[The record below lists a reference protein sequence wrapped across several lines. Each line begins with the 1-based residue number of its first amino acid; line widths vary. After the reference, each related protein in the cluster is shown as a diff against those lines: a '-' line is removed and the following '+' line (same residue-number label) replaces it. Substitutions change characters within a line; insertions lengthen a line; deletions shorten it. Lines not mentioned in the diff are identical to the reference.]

1 MLRVL
6 NKGSLLYLMAVVMLA
21 VMDASAKW
29 LSDDY
34 SVFQIAL
41 IRSFFSFLPILGLA
55 LWNQKKQLSFRI
67 SRARILAHVVR
78 GCLFTITFGSFVWSL
93 KWLPLA
99 EATGISLIAPI
110 FMVLLGGLLLN
121 ESIGLQKWLAIAIG
135 LAGVLLIFQ
144 PGAQPGSGAPLFAK
158 LLALLSALSFAL
170 VAIWT
175 RKLSSHD
182 SSETIA
188 FWTNT
193 TLMTIGGAGVLLF
206 SGWFTPS
213 ADDLL
218 VFLVMGM
225 AGGIANLLFVIALRL
240 SEVSLVAALEYSIF
254 IWAVLLGLVF
264 FAEIPSVNVWIGVAI
279 IALSG
284 IYTTTRKPVAQ

>member
-1 MLRVL
+1 VLKAL
-6 NKGSLLYLMAVVMLA
+6 NKGTLLYLLAVMMLA
-21 VMDASAKW
+21 IMDASAKW

-34 SVFQIAL
+34 SVFQIVL

-55 LWNQKKQLSFRI
+55 IWNQKRQLNFRV
-67 SRARILAHVVR
+67 SRERVLAHIVR

-99 EATGISLIAPI
+99 EATGISLIGPI
-110 FMVLLGGLLLN
+110 FMVLLGGVLLKEN
-121 ESIGLQKWLAIAIG
+121 IGIQKWLAIVIG
-135 LAGVLLIFQ
+135 LAGVLLVFQ
-144 PGAQPGSGAPLFAK
+144 PGTGGPAFAK

-193 TLMTIGGAGVLLF
+193 TLMIIGGAGVLFF
-206 SGWFTPS
+206 SGWFKPS

-218 VFLVMGM
+218 IFLLMGL
-225 AGGIANLLFVIALRL
+225 AGGIANLLFVVALRL
-240 SEVSLVAALEYSIF
+240 TEVSLVAALEYSIF
-254 IWAVLLGLVF
+254 IWAVLLGAVF
-264 FAEIPSVNVWIGVAI
+264 FAEVPGINVWIGVGI

-284 IYTTTRKPVAQ
+284 IYTTTRKSAAQ

>member
-1 MLRVL
+1 
-6 NKGSLLYLMAVVMLA
+6 MLA
-21 VMDASAKW
+21 VLMLAIMDASAKW
-29 LSDDY
+29 LSDGY

-55 LWNQKKQLSFRI
+55 IWNQKRQVTFLI
-67 SRARILAHVVR
+67 SRGRIVSHIVR

-99 EATGISLIAPI
+99 EATGISLVGPI
-110 FMVLLGGLLLN
+110 FMILFGGFLLKEN
-121 ESIGLQKWLAIAIG
+121 IGFQKWLAIAIG
-135 LAGVLLIFQ
+135 LAGVFLIFQ
-144 PGAQPGSGAPLFAK
+144 PGGGGPVFAK

-193 TLMTIGGAGVLLF
+193 ILMTIGGAGVMLTD
-206 SGWFTPS
+206 WFTPS
-213 ADDLL
+213 ANDLL
-218 VFLVMGM
+218 VFFIMGL

-254 IWAVLLGLVF
+254 IWAVLLGVVVF
-264 FAEIPSVNVWIGVAI
+264 SEIPTLNVWIGVGI
-279 IALSG
+279 IAVSG
-284 IYTTTRKPVAQ
+284 IYTSTMKATAQ

>member
-1 MLRVL
+1 
-6 NKGSLLYLMAVVMLA
+6 LLYLLAVVMLA
-21 VMDASAKW
+21 IMDASAKW

-41 IRSFFSFLPILGLA
+41 IRSFFSFLPRLGLA
-55 LWNQKKQLSFRI
+55 IWNQKRQVSFMV
-67 SRARILAHVVR
+67 SRGRVMSHIVR

-99 EATGISLIAPI
+99 EATGISLVAPI
-110 FMVLLGGLLLN
+110 FMVLLGGVLLR

-135 LAGVLLIFQ
+135 LAGVSLILQ
-144 PGAQPGSGAPLFAK
+144 PGTGGPLFAK

-170 VAIWT
+170 VAVWT

-182 SSETIA
+182 SSEAIA

-193 TLMTIGGAGVLLF
+193 TLMAIGGAGVLFF
-206 SGWFTPS
+206 SGWFTPG
-213 ADDLL
+213 AHDLM
-218 VFLVMGM
+218 VFLVMGL

-240 SEVSLVAALEYSIF
+240 SEVSLVAALEYTIF
-254 IWAVLLGLVF
+254 IWAVLLGAVL
-264 FAEIPSVNVWIGVAI
+264 FAEVPTINVWIGVAI

-284 IYTTTRKPVAQ
+284 IYTTTRKSAAQP

>member
-1 MLRVL
+1 MLQIL
-6 NKGSLLYLMAVVMLA
+6 NKGTLIYLLAVVMLA
-21 VMDASAKW
+21 IMDASAKW

-55 LWNQKKQLSFRI
+55 MWNRNRQVSFRV
-67 SRARILAHVVR
+67 SRGRVLSHVLR

-99 EATGISLIAPI
+99 EATGISLVGPI
-110 FMVLLGGLLLN
+110 FMVLLGGILLKEN
-121 ESIGLQKWLAIAIG
+121 IGMQKWLAIAIG

-144 PGAQPGSGAPLFAK
+144 PAVGGPLFAK
-158 LLALLSALSFAL
+158 SLALLSAFSFAL

-175 RKLSSHD
+175 RKLSSVD

-193 TLMTIGGAGVLLF
+193 ILMAIGGAGVLFF
-206 SGWFTPS
+206 SGWFTPG
-213 ADDLL
+213 AHDML
-218 VFLVMGM
+218 VFLIMGL
-225 AGGIANLLFVIALRL
+225 AGGIANLLFVFALRQ
-240 SEVSLVAALEYSIF
+240 SEVSLVASLEYTIF
-254 IWAVLLGLVF
+254 IWAVLLGAVLF
-264 FAEIPSVNVWIGVAI
+264 SELPSVNVWIGVGI
-279 IALSG
+279 IAISG
-284 IYTTTRKPVAQ
+284 IYTTTRKPAIP

>member
-1 MLRVL
+1 VLRVL
-6 NKGSLLYLMAVVMLA
+6 NKGTLLYLLAVVMLA

-55 LWNQKKQLSFRI
+55 MWNQKRQVSFLV
-67 SRARILAHVVR
+67 SRGRVMSHVVR
-78 GCLFTITFGSFVWSL
+78 GCLFTVTFGSFVWSL

-110 FMVLLGGLLLN
+110 FMVLLGGILLK

-135 LAGVLLIFQ
+135 LAGVLLILQ
-144 PGAQPGSGAPLFAK
+144 PGAGGPLFAK
-158 LLALLSALSFAL
+158 LLALLSALCFAL

-182 SSETIA
+182 SSEAIA

-193 TLMTIGGAGVLLF
+193 TLMTIGGAGVLFF
-206 SGWFTPS
+206 SGWFTPG
-213 ADDLL
+213 ANDLV
-218 VFLVMGM
+218 VFLIMGL
-225 AGGIANLLFVIALRL
+225 AGGIANLLFVVALRL
-240 SEVSLVAALEYSIF
+240 SEVSLVAALEYTIF
-254 IWAVLLGLVF
+254 IWAVLLGVVF
-264 FAEIPSVNVWIGVAI
+264 FAEIPSVNVWIGVGI
-279 IALSG
+279 IAVSG
-284 IYTTTRKPVAQ
+284 IYTTTRKSAVQ

>member
-1 MLRVL
+1 MLQVL
-6 NKGSLLYLMAVVMLA
+6 NKGTLLYLLAVVMLA
-21 VMDASAKW
+21 IMDASAKW
-29 LSDDY
+29 LTDDY

-55 LWNQKKQLSFRI
+55 IWNQKRQVSFRV
-67 SRARILAHVVR
+67 SRGRVLSHVVR
-78 GCLFTITFGSFVWSL
+78 GCLFAITFGSFVWSL

-110 FMVLLGGLLLN
+110 FMVLLGGILLK
-121 ESIGLQKWLAIAIG
+121 ESIGWQKWLAIAIG

-144 PGAQPGSGAPLFAK
+144 PGAGGPLFAK
-158 LLALLSALSFAL
+158 ALALLSAVSFAL

-193 TLMTIGGAGVLLF
+193 TLMAIGGAGVLF
-206 SGWFTPS
+206 YSGWFTPS
-213 ADDLL
+213 ANDLW
-218 VFLVMGM
+218 VFLIMGL
-225 AGGIANLLFVIALRL
+225 AGGIANLLFVVALRL
-240 SEVSLVAALEYSIF
+240 SEVSLVAALEYTIF
-254 IWAVLLGLVF
+254 IWAVLLGLVLF
-264 FAEIPSVNVWIGVAI
+264 SEIPTANVWIGVAV
-279 IALSG
+279 IAIAG
-284 IYTTTRKPVAQ
+284 IYTTTRKSAAQ

>member
-1 MLRVL
+1 VLQAL
-6 NKGSLLYLMAVVMLA
+6 NKGTLLYMLA
-21 VMDASAKW
+21 VMMLAIMDASAKW

-34 SVFQIAL
+34 SVFQIVL

-55 LWNQKKQLSFRI
+55 IWNQKRQLNFLV
-67 SRARILAHVVR
+67 SRDRILSHIVR
-78 GCLFTITFGSFVWSL
+78 GCLFAITFGSFVWSL

-110 FMVLLGGLLLN
+110 FMVLFGGILLK
-121 ESIGLQKWLAIAIG
+121 ETIGFQKWLAIAIG
-135 LAGVLLIFQ
+135 LAGVLLVFQ
-144 PGAQPGSGAPLFAK
+144 PGAGGPVFAK

-170 VAIWT
+170 VAIST

-193 TLMTIGGAGVLLF
+193 TLMTIGGVGVLFF
-206 SGWFTPS
+206 SGWFAPS
-213 ADDLL
+213 TNDLL
-218 VFLVMGM
+218 IFLIMGL
-225 AGGIANLLFVIALRL
+225 AGGIANLLFVVALRL

-254 IWAVLLGLVF
+254 IWAVLLGVVIF
-264 FAEIPSVNVWIGVAI
+264 SEIPSINVWIGVGI
-279 IALSG
+279 IAVSG
-284 IYTTTRKPVAQ
+284 IYTTTRKSVAQ

>member
-1 MLRVL
+1 MLHVL
-6 NKGSLLYLMAVVMLA
+6 NKGTLLYMLAVVMLA
-21 VMDASAKW
+21 IMDASAKW
-29 LSDDY
+29 LSDGY

-41 IRSFFSFLPILGLA
+41 IRSVFSFLPILGLA
-55 LWNQKKQLSFRI
+55 IWNQKRQVTFLI
-67 SRARILAHVVR
+67 SRSRIVSHIVR

-99 EATGISLIAPI
+99 EATGISLVGPI
-110 FMVLLGGLLLN
+110 FMILFGGILLKEN
-121 ESIGLQKWLAIAIG
+121 IGFQKWLAVAIG
-135 LAGVLLIFQ
+135 LAGVFLIFQ
-144 PGAQPGSGAPLFAK
+144 PGGGGPVFAK

-193 TLMTIGGAGVLLF
+193 ILMTIGGAGVMLTD
-206 SGWFTPS
+206 WFTPS
-213 ADDLL
+213 ANDLL
-218 VFLVMGM
+218 VFLIMGL

-254 IWAVLLGLVF
+254 IWAVLLGVVVF
-264 FAEIPSVNVWIGVAI
+264 SEIPTLNVWIGVGI
-279 IALSG
+279 IAVSG
-284 IYTTTRKPVAQ
+284 IYTSTMKAAAQ

>member
-1 MLRVL
+1 MLSAL
-6 NKGSLLYLMAVVMLA
+6 NKGTLLYLLAVVMLA
-21 VMDASAKW
+21 VMDASVKW

-55 LWNQKKQLSFRI
+55 LWNQKRRVSFQI
-67 SRARILAHVVR
+67 SRGRILPHVVR
-78 GCLFTITFGSFVWSL
+78 GCLFTITFGSFVMSL

-99 EATGISLIAPI
+99 EATGISLIGPI
-110 FMVLLGGLLLN
+110 FMVLLGGILLREN
-121 ESIGLQKWLAIAIG
+121 IGLQKWLAIAIG
-135 LAGVLLIFQ
+135 LAGVLLIIQ
-144 PGAQPGSGAPLFAK
+144 PGTGGPVFAR

-175 RKLSSHD
+175 RKLTTHD

-188 FWTNT
+188 FWTNM
-193 TLMTIGGAGVLLF
+193 TLMAIGGAGVLLF

-213 ADDLL
+213 THDLL
-218 VFLVMGM
+218 VFMLMGL
-225 AGGIANLLFVIALRL
+225 AGGIANLLFVVALRL

-254 IWAVLLGLVF
+254 IWAVLLGAVF
-264 FAEIPSVNVWIGVAI
+264 FSEIPGINVWIGVGI
-279 IALSG
+279 IAVSG

>member
-1 MLRVL
+1 MLQVL
-6 NKGSLLYLMAVVMLA
+6 NKGTLLYLLAVVMLA
-21 VMDASAKW
+21 IMDASAKW

-55 LWNQKKQLSFRI
+55 LWNQKRQVSFSIARG
-67 SRARILAHVVR
+67 RILAHILR
-78 GCLFTITFGSFVWSL
+78 GCLFAITFGSFVWSL

-99 EATGISLIAPI
+99 EATGISLIGPI
-110 FMVLLGGLLLN
+110 LMVVLGGVLLKEN
-121 ESIGLQKWLAIAIG
+121 IGYQKWLAIAIG

-144 PGAQPGSGAPLFAK
+144 PGVGGPLFAK

-175 RKLSSHD
+175 RKLTPHD

-193 TLMTIGGAGVLLF
+193 TLMMIGGAGVLFF

-213 ADDLL
+213 VDDLW
-218 VFLVMGM
+218 VFLIMGL

-240 SEVSLVAALEYSIF
+240 SEVSLVAALEYTIF
-254 IWAVLLGLVF
+254 IWAVLLGAVF
-264 FAEIPSVNVWIGVAI
+264 FAEISSINVWIGVAI
-279 IALSG
+279 IAISG
-284 IYTTTRKPVAQ
+284 VYTTTRKSAAQ

>member
-1 MLRVL
+1 MLQVL
-6 NKGSLLYLMAVVMLA
+6 NRGTLLYLLAVVMLA
-21 VMDASAKW
+21 IMDASAKW

-34 SVFQIAL
+34 SVFQIVL

-55 LWNQKKQLSFRI
+55 MWNQNRGVSFRVA
-67 SRARILAHVVR
+67 RGRILSHIVR

-99 EATGISLIAPI
+99 EATGISLVAPI
-110 FMVLLGGLLLN
+110 FMVLLGGLLLK
-121 ESIGLQKWLAIAIG
+121 ESIGLQKWLAIGIG

-144 PGAQPGSGAPLFAK
+144 PGAGGPLFAK

-193 TLMTIGGAGVLLF
+193 TLMTVGGVGVLFF

-213 ADDLL
+213 ANDLL
-218 VFLVMGM
+218 VFLVMGL
-225 AGGIANLLFVIALRL
+225 AGGVANLLFVIALRL
-240 SEVSLVAALEYSIF
+240 SEVSLVAALEYTIF
-254 IWAVLLGLVF
+254 IWAVLLGVVF
-264 FAEIPSVNVWIGVAI
+264 FAEVPSVNVWIGVVI
-279 IALSG
+279 IAVSG
-284 IYTTTRKPVAQ
+284 IYTTTRKSAAQ

>member
-1 MLRVL
+1 MLQVL
-6 NKGSLLYLMAVVMLA
+6 NRGTLLYLLAVVMLA
-21 VMDASAKW
+21 IMDASAKW

-41 IRSFFSFLPILGLA
+41 IRSFFAFLPILLLA
-55 LWNQKKQLSFRI
+55 MWNQKRQVNFLI
-67 SRARILAHVVR
+67 SRGRIFPHLVR
-78 GCLFTITFGSFVWSL
+78 GCLFAITFGSFVWSL

-99 EATGISLIAPI
+99 EATGISLIGPI
-110 FMVLLGGLLLN
+110 FMVLLGGIMLKEN
-121 ESIGLQKWLAIAIG
+121 IGYQKWLAIAIG

-144 PGAQPGSGAPLFAK
+144 PGAGGPFFAK
-158 LLALLSALSFAL
+158 LLALLSAVSFAL

-188 FWTNT
+188 FWTNM
-193 TLMTIGGAGVLLF
+193 TLMAIGGAGVLIF

-213 ADDLL
+213 ASDLW
-218 VFLVMGM
+218 VFLIMGL
-225 AGGIANLLFVIALRL
+225 AGGIANLLFVVALRL

-254 IWAVLLGLVF
+254 IWAVLLGAVF
-264 FAEIPSVNVWIGVAI
+264 FSEIPSINVWIGVAI
-279 IALSG
+279 IAVSG
-284 IYTTTRKPVAQ
+284 IYTTTRKSAAQ

>member
-1 MLRVL
+1 MLNVL
-6 NKGSLLYLMAVVMLA
+6 NKGTLLYMLA
-21 VMDASAKW
+21 VLMLAIMDAAAKW
-29 LSDDY
+29 LSDGY
-34 SVFQIAL
+34 SIFQIAL

-55 LWNQKKQLSFRI
+55 MWNRKKQVSFLVSRGRI
-67 SRARILAHVVR
+67 VSHIVR
-78 GCLFTITFGSFVWSL
+78 GCLFAITFGSFVWSL

-99 EATGISLIAPI
+99 EATGISLVGPI
-110 FMVLLGGLLLN
+110 FMILLGGIFLK
-121 ESIGLQKWLAIAIG
+121 EDIGLQKWLAIAIG

-144 PGAQPGSGAPLFAK
+144 PSGSGPVFAK

-193 TLMTIGGAGVLLF
+193 ILMTIGGVGVLF
-206 SGWFTPS
+206 SDWFTPS
-213 ADDLL
+213 ANDLF
-218 VFLVMGM
+218 VFLLMGL
-225 AGGIANLLFVIALRL
+225 AGGVANLLFVIALRS

-254 IWAVLLGLVF
+254 IWAVLFGLVIF
-264 FAEIPSVNVWIGVAI
+264 SEVPTVNVWIGVGI
-279 IALSG
+279 IAVSG
-284 IYTTTRKPVAQ
+284 IYTSTMKAAAQ

>member
-1 MLRVL
+1 MLQVL
-6 NKGSLLYLMAVVMLA
+6 NKGTLIYLLAVVMLA
-21 VMDASAKW
+21 IMDASAKW

-34 SVFQIAL
+34 SVFQISL

-55 LWNQKKQLSFRI
+55 MWNRNRQVSFLVSRGRVLSH
-67 SRARILAHVVR
+67 LLR

-110 FMVLLGGLLLN
+110 FMVLLGGILLKEN
-121 ESIGLQKWLAIAIG
+121 IGMQKWLAIAIG

-144 PGAQPGSGAPLFAK
+144 PAVGGPLFAK
-158 LLALLSALSFAL
+158 LLALLSAFSFAL

-175 RKLSSHD
+175 RKLSSFD

-193 TLMTIGGAGVLLF
+193 ILMTIGGAGVLFF
-206 SGWFTPS
+206 SGWFTPG
-213 ADDLL
+213 AHDLL
-218 VFLVMGM
+218 VFLIMGL
-225 AGGIANLLFVIALRL
+225 AGGIANLLFVVALRL
-240 SEVSLVAALEYSIF
+240 SEVSLVASLEYTIF
-254 IWAVLLGLVF
+254 IWAVLLGAVF
-264 FAEIPSVNVWIGVAI
+264 FSEFPSVNVWIGVGI
-279 IALSG
+279 IAISG
-284 IYTTTRKPVAQ
+284 IYTTTRKPVAT

>member
-1 MLRVL
+1 MLQVL
-6 NKGSLLYLMAVVMLA
+6 NRGTLLYMLAVVMLA
-21 VMDASAKW
+21 IMDASVKW

-55 LWNQKKQLSFRI
+55 LWNQKRQLSFQI
-67 SRARILAHVVR
+67 SRARILPHVVR
-78 GCLFTITFGSFVWSL
+78 GCLFTITFGSFVMSL

-99 EATGISLIAPI
+99 EATGISLIGPI
-110 FMVLLGGLLLN
+110 FMVLLGGILLREN
-121 ESIGLQKWLAIAIG
+121 IGLQKWMAIAIG
-135 LAGVLLIFQ
+135 LVGVLLIIQ
-144 PGAQPGSGAPLFAK
+144 PSAGGPVFAK

-175 RKLSSHD
+175 RKLTVHD

-188 FWTNT
+188 FWTNM
-193 TLMTIGGAGVLLF
+193 TLMAIGGAGVLFF

-213 ADDLL
+213 ANDLL
-218 VFLVMGM
+218 IFLIMGL
-225 AGGIANLLFVIALRL
+225 AGGVANLLFVVALRL

-254 IWAVLLGLVF
+254 IWAVLLGAVF
-264 FAEIPSVNVWIGVAI
+264 FSEIPSINVWIGVGI
-279 IALSG
+279 IAVSG
-284 IYTTTRKPVAQ
+284 IYTTTRKPLAQ

>member
-1 MLRVL
+1 MLKVL
-6 NKGSLLYLMAVVMLA
+6 NKGTLLYLLAVVMLA
-21 VMDASAKW
+21 IMDASAKW

-34 SVFQIAL
+34 SIFQIAL

-55 LWNQKKQLSFRI
+55 MWNQKRRVSFLI
-67 SRARILAHVVR
+67 SRGRVLSHIVR
-78 GCLFTITFGSFVWSL
+78 GSLFTITFGSFVWSL

-99 EATGISLIAPI
+99 EATGISLVAPI
-110 FMVLLGGLLLN
+110 FMVLLGGILLK
-121 ESIGLQKWLAIAIG
+121 ESIGVQKWLAIAIG

-144 PGAQPGSGAPLFAK
+144 PGGGGPLFAR

-193 TLMTIGGAGVLLF
+193 TLMAIGGAGVLFF
-206 SGWFTPS
+206 SGWFTPG
-213 ADDLL
+213 ANDLP
-218 VFLVMGM
+218 VFLIMGL
-225 AGGIANLLFVIALRL
+225 AGGIANLLFVVALRL
-240 SEVSLVAALEYSIF
+240 SEVSLVAALEYTIF
-254 IWAVLLGLVF
+254 IWAALLGAVF
-264 FAEIPSVNVWIGVAI
+264 FAEIPSVNVWIGVGI
-279 IALSG
+279 IALGG
-284 IYTTTRKPVAQ
+284 IYTTTRKAAV